1 MIRITPSHARLWL
14 VAWLVVAAALTL
26 TPVPAETRPPILVP
40 LTGILLAFEQGGA
53 AFGVVQVVGN
63 LLLLLPVGALLP
75 AGFGGVGLRHVLV
88 AGLAVSLGIELVQWG
103 MGAGRQPD
111 VDDVW
116 MNTLGAAAGWWLTS
130 RTREP

>member
-1 MIRITPSHARLWL
+1 MTRITPARARLWL
-14 VAWLVVAAALTL
+14 AAWLVVAAALTL

-40 LTGILLAFEQGGA
+40 LTGISLAFEQGGLG
-53 AFGVVQVVGN
+53 FGVLQVVGN
-63 LLLLLPVGALLP
+63 LLLLLPVGVLLP
-75 AGFGGVGLRHVLV
+75 LAFRGVRLWHVLL
-88 AGLAVSLGIELVQWG
+88 AAFGLSLSIELAQWW

-130 RTREP
+130 RTRA

>member
-1 MIRITPSHARLWL
+1 MIRITPARARLWL
-14 VAWLVVAAALTL
+14 AAWLVIAAALTL

-40 LTGILLAFEQGGA
+40 LAGIRLAFEQGGLG
-53 AFGVVQVVGN
+53 FGVLQVVGN

-75 AGFGGVGLRHVLV
+75 LAFRGVGLRHILA
-88 AGLAVSLGIELVQWG
+88 AGLAISLGIELAQWG
-103 MGAGRQPD
+103 MSAGRQPD

-130 RTREP
+130 RTRA